1 MKENYY
7 ELQQSLTSWQRQKC
21 SPFTNTEGTI
31 WIDLT
36 AFKQE
41 ITKWRHHWSI
51 GPPDDPLP
59 ETLVET
65 LDQTNAA
72 FYAGIYVAVT
82 TLLTFPISACAAEC
96 SFSSMK
102 RLKTSLRKTMTDE
115 RLSSLAILQ
124 YMLWFGFI
132 LGLNFISFCFKLVI
146 IHYRTRKQREI
157 KFEPSIKLNHNIFI
171 NTKMLMLI
179 TSQSLNLRN
188 KRGGASPWACKHSSK
203 SSKKN
208 VLKAVF
214 DITSCR
220 KQGCKLP
227 RYVLKVSKNVI
238 LYEVFETIWTRVRTY
253 QNVYSTPLK
262 GGRK

>member
-1 MKENYY
+1 MNRSHC
-7 ELQQSLTSWQRQKC
+7 LQTRDYKMEAPLVNRATWWSPSRDSCGNTWSNQCRFLCRNLCGSYNTS
-21 SPFTNTEGTI
+21 
-31 WIDLT
+31 
-36 AFKQE
+36 
-41 ITKWRHHWSI
+41 
-51 GPPDDPLP
+51 
-59 ETLVET
+59 
-65 LDQTNAA
+65 
-72 FYAGIYVAVT
+72 Y
-82 TLLTFPISACAAEC
+82 FPYFGVAAEC

-115 RLSSLAILQ
+115 RLSWSSLAILQ
-124 YMLWFGFI
+124 YMLWFSFI

-238 LYEVFETIWTRVRTY
+238 LYEVFETIWTRVRAY